1 MMGISVGIVNIMGNR
16 KQVNFYP
23 DFDTLRP
30 YSQRFNLDL
39 ILQRIFVI
47 WFLLKKSLMSMEIIS
62 KQFCYFYFGGAGGPV
77 ITVKLIVFS
86 AVFPLTSVTTTVMFV
101 FPGVVG
107 TPQSIPVYDVI
118 FVNSGSP

>member
-47 WFLLKKSLMSMEIIS
+47 WFLLKKKFDVNGNNIQTVLLFLFWRSRWTCYYSKVNRLFCCVSFNIS
-62 KQFCYFYFGGAGGPV
+62 NNNCDV
-77 ITVKLIVFS
+77 CFS
-86 AVFPLTSVTTTVMFV
+86 RCCR
-101 FPGVVG
+101 
-107 TPQSIPVYDVI
+107 
-118 FVNSGSP
+118 NSAKHTCI